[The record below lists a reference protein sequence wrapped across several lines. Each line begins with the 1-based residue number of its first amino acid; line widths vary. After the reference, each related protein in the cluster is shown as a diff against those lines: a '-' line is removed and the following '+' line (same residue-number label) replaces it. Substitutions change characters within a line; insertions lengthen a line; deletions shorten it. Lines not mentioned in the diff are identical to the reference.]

1 MDEDEP
7 FFVSRSSRRLSRQ
20 LLTEMNVAQCQ
31 VILNFLLSRIE
42 DLNEQLVKY
51 LITRDELAMEQD
63 SLLTDIEDIT
73 KGIDSVGQQQ

>member
-1 MDEDEP
+1 M
-7 FFVSRSSRRLSRQ
+7 SRQ

-73 KGIDSVGQQQ
+73 KGIDSVGQ